1 MIKNMQNVK
10 IIGTGSYVPT
20 NVLTNNDLEKIVDT
34 NNEWIITRTGIKER
48 RIVKDNEI
56 TSDISSK
63 AALQALEDAKLK
75 PEQLELIIV
84 ATNSPDMI
92 FPATACFVQD
102 KIKSINAATFD
113 LQAGCTGFV
122 YGMITAWQFIVS
134 GFYNNALV
142 IGAETLSKFVD
153 WTDRNTC
160 VLFGD
165 GAGAVVLKADKV
177 EGILSGYL
185 KADGS
190 GADLI
195 KIPAGASKIPASHET
210 IEQRLHYVKMKG
222 NEVFKYAV
230 KYMKRS
236 TIKALEKCQLS
247 VADVDCFIPHQ
258 ANIRIISVVAKVLGI
273 KKDKVFTN
281 LDKYGN
287 TSAASVVI
295 ALDEAVRKGQIQNG
309 DIVVLTAF
317 GAGLTSGSIVIKW
330 VK

>member
-10 IIGTGSYVPT
+10 IIGTGSYIPT

-34 NNEWIITRTGIKER
+34 NDEWIITRTGIKER
-48 RIVKDNEI
+48 HIVKDNEI

-92 FPATACFVQD
+92 FPATACLVQD

-113 LQAGCTGFV
+113 LQAGCTGFI

-185 KADGS
+185 QADGS

-195 KIPAGASKIPASHET
+195 KIPAGASKNPASHET
-210 IEQRLHYVKMKG
+210 VEQRLHYVKMKG

-236 TIKALEKCQLS
+236 TISALEKCNIS

-258 ANIRIISVVAKVLGI
+258 ANMRIIEVVAKVLGI
-273 KKDKVFTN
+273 KKDKVYIN

-287 TSAASVVI
+287 TSAASVAI
-295 ALDEAVRKGQIQNG
+295 ALDEAVRQGKIQNG

-317 GAGLTSGSIVIKW
+317 GAGLTSGSVVIKW

>member
-1 MIKNMQNVK
+1 MQNVK
-10 IIGTGSYVPT
+10 IIGTGSYIPT

-34 NNEWIITRTGIKER
+34 NDEWIVTRTGIKER
-48 RIVKDNEI
+48 HIVKDNEI

-92 FPATACFVQD
+92 FPSTSCLVQD
-102 KIKSINAATFD
+102 KIKAINAATFD

-122 YGMITAWQFIVS
+122 YGMITAWQFIAS

-177 EGILSGYL
+177 EGILSGHL

-195 KIPAGASKIPASHET
+195 KIPAGASKNPASHET

-236 TIKALEKCQLS
+236 TISALEKCNIS

-258 ANIRIISVVAKVLGI
+258 ANMRIIEVVAKVLGI
-273 KKDKVFTN
+273 KKDKVYIN

-287 TSAASVVI
+287 TSAASVAI
-295 ALDEAVRKGQIQNG
+295 ALDEAVRQGKIQNG

-317 GAGLTSGSIVIKW
+317 GAGLTSGSVVIKW

>member
-1 MIKNMQNVK
+1 MQNVK
-10 IIGTGSYVPT
+10 IIGTGSYIPT

-34 NNEWIITRTGIKER
+34 NDEWIVTRTGIKER
-48 RIVKDNEI
+48 HIVKDNEI
-56 TSDISSK
+56 TSDLSSK

-92 FPATACFVQD
+92 FPATSCLVQD
-102 KIKSINAATFD
+102 KIKAINAATFD

-122 YGMITAWQFIVS
+122 YGMITAWQFIAS

-195 KIPAGASKIPASHET
+195 KIPAGASKNPASHET

-236 TIKALEKCQLS
+236 TISALEKCNIS

-258 ANIRIISVVAKVLGI
+258 ANMRIIEVVAKVLGI
-273 KKDKVFTN
+273 KKDKVYIN

-287 TSAASVVI
+287 TSAASVAI
-295 ALDEAVRKGQIQNG
+295 ALDEAVRQGKIQNG

-317 GAGLTSGSIVIKW
+317 GAGLTSGSVVIKW

>member
-1 MIKNMQNVK
+1 MTKNKQNVK
-10 IIGTGSYVPT
+10 IAGIGSYIPS
-20 NVLTNNDLEKIVDT
+20 NVLTNKDLEKMVDT
-34 NNEWIITRTGIKER
+34 SDEWIITRTGVKER
-48 RIVKDNEI
+48 HIAQDNEI
-56 TSDISSK
+56 TSDLSSK
-63 AALQALEDAKLK
+63 AALRALEGAKLS
-75 PEQLELIIV
+75 PERVELIIV

-92 FPATACFVQD
+92 FPATACLVQD
-102 KIKSINAATFD
+102 KIKAINAATFD
-113 LQAGCTGFV
+113 LQAGCSGFV

-177 EGILSGYL
+177 EGILSGCL
-185 KADGS
+185 QGDGS

-195 KIPAGASKIPASHET
+195 KIPAGASKTPASHET

-230 KYMKRS
+230 KYMKRV
-236 TIKALEKCQLS
+236 TIKALEKCHLS
-247 VADVDCFIPHQ
+247 VEDVDCFIPHQ

-273 KKDKVFTN
+273 KKDKVYIN

-295 ALDEAVRKGQIQNG
+295 ALDEAVKQGKIQNG

-317 GAGLTSGSIVIKW
+317 GAGLTSGSIVLKW